1 MDSSPTL
8 SGRTQMLQKQ
18 CDANISPVD
27 KNHPSSC
34 RTSSFSPSSSLSS
47 CSSLGSSYY
56 RDDSPLSPA
65 TPLRFSGVP
74 FSWEHVPGIP
84 KKLQNH
90 KKKESIKLLPLLPP
104 PATTST
110 SKKYNSEDPTS
121 WKKLYSGDQNFRKD
135 PFFAALVEC
144 SKDDDDQE
152 SGNLWTGAKISRS
165 ISDRFGFIN
174 LNSSCK
180 STCAVSES
188 IVYLPKSR
196 RKSSYRLVNHSSR

>member
-8 SGRTQMLQKQ
+8 SSSAQMLQKQ
-18 CDANISPVD
+18 CDTNISPVP
-27 KNHPSSC
+27 KNQPSSC
-34 RTSSFSPSSSLSS
+34 RTPSFSSSSSLSS
-47 CSSLGSSYY
+47 CSSVGSSYY

-74 FSWEHVPGIP
+74 FSWEHLPGIP

-90 KKKESIKLLPLLPP
+90 KKKESTKLFPLLPP

-110 SKKYNSEDPTS
+110 SKKYNSDDPTS
-121 WKKLYSGDQNFRKD
+121 WKKLYSADQSIRKD

-152 SGNLWTGAKISRS
+152 SGNLWTGAKITRS

-174 LNSSCK
+174 LYSSCK
-180 STCAVSES
+180 SSCAVSES
-188 IVYLPKSR
+188 MVYLPKSR
-196 RKSSYRLVNHSSR
+196 RKSSYGLVNPRSR